1 MVGNFSIH
9 NNYFNLY
16 YITIILLVSK
26 NIIMLYFQN
35 KFINNS
41 IYFILI
47 PKIEK
52 NSFLGSEKNLK
63 IKDYIYK
70 LS

>member
-1 MVGNFSIH
+1 
-9 NNYFNLY
+9 
-16 YITIILLVSK
+16 
-26 NIIMLYFQN
+26 MLYFQN

-52 NSFLGSEKNLK
+52 NSFLRSEKNLK